1 MSSWISVITFKLYC
15 VIGLKSIVCASLAI
29 LDMGGTA
36 VDTSNPTGRL
46 ILNVMSSVAQFER
59 GMMLE
64 PQCEGIAKAK
74 ADGKYKG
81 CEPTAVAK
89 TDMVKHALDQGIRK
103 VQTCRDL
110 QISKTSLYRI
120 INELRV

>member
-1 MSSWISVITFKLYC
+1 M
-15 VIGLKSIVCASLAI
+15 IGLKSIVCASLAI

-36 VDTSNPTGRL
+36 VDTSIPTGRL

-64 PQCEGIAKAK
+64 RQCEGIAKAK

-81 CEPTAVAK
+81 REPTAVAK
-89 TDMVKHALDQGIRK
+89 TDMVKHLWIRGLEK
-103 VQTCRDL
+103 
-110 QISKTSLYRI
+110 YRHAGTY
-120 INELRV
+120 R